1 MEIRIAHLYP
11 ELLNLYGDKGNIASL
26 KYRLEK
32 RGYSCVVDKYNPGD
46 EICFEKSDIVY
57 IGGGTDKDN
66 NTALCELLKHK
77 EQIKAYAENGGVILA
92 VCGGFEFLGKYIET
106 DGKKL
111 DALGVLD
118 AYTVYGKKRHI
129 GNIVIDSVFAGDKI
143 VGFENHSGD
152 MYINGAQPLGSVVSG
167 YGNGGTKGT
176 EGMVYKNVVASYM
189 HGPLLPKNPK
199 LCDAIILKALEKHGV
214 SQLEAI
220 DDTLENAAHEYAVKR
235 FSQKN

>member
-1 MEIRIAHLYP
+1 M
-11 ELLNLYGDKGNIASL
+11 
-26 KYRLEK
+26 
-32 RGYSCVVDKYNPGD
+32 
-46 EICFEKSDIVY
+46 
-57 IGGGTDKDN
+57 
-66 NTALCELLKHK
+66 
-77 EQIKAYAENGGVILA
+77 
-92 VCGGFEFLGKYIET
+92 
-106 DGKKL
+106 
-111 DALGVLD
+111 
-118 AYTVYGKKRHI
+118 YGKKRHI

-152 MYINGAQPLGSVVSG
+152 MYINGAQPLGTVVSG

-220 DDTLENAAHEYAVKR
+220 DDTFENAAHEYAVKR